1 MTSIQS
7 EVHSTR
13 GEMQTSFSGAHKYQT
28 ERCPGYELLIVQ
40 ISFQKLDVHI
50 WWWMCTGHH
59 SINLV
64 QNAAFFQV
72 RQMEAVVAGALR
84 REQAADVAT
93 KRLAAEIEQLN
104 RLVRYHPSRAT
115 VLLFQ

>member
-1 MTSIQS
+1 MF
-7 EVHSTR
+7 VL
-13 GEMQTSFSGAHKYQT
+13 GG
-28 ERCPGYELLIVQ
+28 GYI
-40 ISFQKLDVHI
+40 
-50 WWWMCTGHH
+50 GHH

-64 QNAAFFQV
+64 KNAAFCQV

-104 RLVRYHPSRAT
+104 RLVC
-115 VLLFQ
+115 

>member
-1 MTSIQS
+1 
-7 EVHSTR
+7 
-13 GEMQTSFSGAHKYQT
+13 
-28 ERCPGYELLIVQ
+28 
-40 ISFQKLDVHI
+40 
-50 WWWMCTGHH
+50 MCTGHH

-104 RLVRYHPSRAT
+104 RLVR
-115 VLLFQ
+115 